1 MNVLRQREHGRR
13 RSVRRWM
20 MRPSV
25 LAALGGGL
33 LVAVLAGVTIGNATV
48 DGINPVH
55 YRAPPT
61 PRLRPVVSA
70 DPSPDMLVR
79 RLPNH
84 GELYGW
90 DAGEMAQAS
99 LCGGDC
105 APDEGVYSAQVP
117 YFGSREELAA
127 AERAA
132 IREIDNA
139 FNKIGDTQPAR
150 VEIDPPHAI
159 APSVEDTIAVGDQ
172 G

>member
-1 MNVLRQREHGRR
+1 MNGQRRRERGRR

-48 DGINPVH
+48 EGINPVH
-55 YRAPPT
+55 YRAAPA
-61 PRLRPVVSA
+61 PRMRPVASAAPSA
-70 DPSPDMLVR
+70 DGLIR

-84 GELYGW
+84 GELYVW
-90 DAGEMAQAS
+90 DAGDMARTGP
-99 LCGGDC
+99 CDGDC
-105 APDEGVYSAQVP
+105 AENEGIYSAQVP
-117 YFGSREELAA
+117 YFGSREELAE

-132 IREIDNA
+132 MREIDTA
-139 FNKIGDTQPAR
+139 FNKTGDAPPVR
-150 VEIDPPHAI
+150 VEVDPPYAI
-159 APSVEDTIAVGDQ
+159 APAVEETIAVGDQ